1 MVQHVVIGSWRGVAI
16 EVAAWD
22 GVAAEVDLSCAC
34 MFSHE
39 VRDRGPKGGLAH
51 LDAALGHAVTDLRR
65 DGYFHADEMETL
77 LVGRPPAGIAAGR
90 VLIVGLGAPSPWTP
104 PVMGRAVAAAY
115 RSAVQQ
121 QVGSVAFAPSM
132 LDGGLDPSVTGNV
145 ASAMLKGLAGAID
158 VQARLAELGLAAPPT
173 ISRWV
178 FDVGEARFAAAADRF
193 KATLAS
199 L

>member
-1 MVQHVVIGSWRGVAI
+1 MVQHVIIGSWRGVAI

-39 VRDRGPKGGLAH
+39 VQGDAPKGGLAH
-51 LDAALGHAVTDLRR
+51 LDEALGHAVTELRR

-77 LVGRPPAGIAAGR
+77 LISRPPVGIAADR
-90 VLIVGLGAPSPWTP
+90 VLIIGLGAPSPWTP

-115 RSAVQQ
+115 RSAIQQ
-121 QVGSVAFAPSM
+121 QMGSVAFAPSM
-132 LDGGLDPSVTGNV
+132 LDGGLDPSMTGDV
-145 ASAMLKGLAGAID
+145 ASAMLKGLADAID
-158 VQARLAELGLAAPPT
+158 AQTRLAELGLVAPP
-173 ISRWV
+173 SLVRWV
-178 FDVGEARFAAAADRF
+178 FDVGAARFQAAADRF
-193 KATLAS
+193 RSTLEA